1 MQTWRVF
8 AEPVTYKSHEQM
20 LCTVNV
26 DVMADQA
33 FTSSVDHTDYK
44 RNDVGELNI
53 VYVLAIMT
61 CF

>member
-33 FTSSVDHTDYK
+33 F
-44 RNDVGELNI
+44 I
-53 VYVLAIMT
+53 VVLITLIANVMMLGN
-61 CF
+61 